1 MSNCIY
7 VNIKKGWNLISLSF
21 YNQNIDVLT
30 RDERIIEIKNMVH
43 SYNINVPK
51 EFNSLTEINTTNGY
65 FINSREDFEIE
76 CKKYFIDYKNLFNE
90 ELEDIRDKINMEI
103 LDRRKSDK
111 LDEQGKSITA
121 LPTTLVQQEK
131 EIVKI
136 SQEVIEEKKEIVKI
150 NNIKPENIKL
160 EDKTFQEA
168 IEKQK
173 NKKEEAIL
181 EMKEQVI
188 KSIAETE
195 KATRE
200 TEEKILKLEEEQLT
214 IEIKTKEL
222 IQDKIQNQKKK
233 LNMIEQLELET
244 LGHLEVFK
252 FDGKDY
258 IDDKWCNIPERI
270 QEQWKYLG
278 WNEQLWDK
286 RVDPYNRLSNTL
298 FHDLSTDSKDII
310 ISLGFN
316 SYEWDSMV
324 NHEISSRINM
334 SNINLSNF
342 NYEHVFSKGSLK
354 EWFYTQGKLSYGRY
368 SYKISKELLEM
379 TVFNINCIPKEYPIV
394 TNLDGIKFLKFL
406 KKIIIYNSS
415 IKDLDLYNNEVL
427 EFISCSK
434 TNIKTLDL
442 TKNKNIQSIY
452 CFDCQSLEY
461 IDLRGVDIKNITD
474 FNSINCPKLK
484 MIYVDS
490 IDNIPNT
497 WKKDNNVP
505 YVTDR
510 INKIEC
516 PIVDNRDLDEK
527 NYVWENNRFGPF
539 YNLNDNEEYYLSIF
553 NDTKNEELEY
563 NKFLKEQIEL
573 NNNRF
578 ESNEGK
584 ILPELCEKPSLTQEE
599 YFENIYSDGLKPF
612 VTKDFH
618 QKNSKNLFRTIH
630 NNILSYDQIVTLAI
644 LKSPLTNINNNFYS
658 MYYFDIFSDEYKELP
673 NNYKTLFTQ
682 DDAFTTIINHNRIGS
697 KIFRQLEKETIQ
709 ENIYDLNL
717 INFDINS
724 QVNYKFNDRIIS
736 LSSLENIS
744 FLTNLN
750 FMNPLLIEKTYN
762 QSVQN
767 IKNWTK
773 NKIDYNPTL
782 TLFGNNMKDNFNLFI
797 FVRKIKN

>member
-1 MSNCIY
+1 
-7 VNIKKGWNLISLSF
+7 
-21 YNQNIDVLT
+21 
-30 RDERIIEIKNMVH
+30 
-43 SYNINVPK
+43 
-51 EFNSLTEINTTNGY
+51 
-65 FINSREDFEIE
+65 
-76 CKKYFIDYKNLFNE
+76 
-90 ELEDIRDKINMEI
+90 
-103 LDRRKSDK
+103 
-111 LDEQGKSITA
+111 
-121 LPTTLVQQEK
+121 
-131 EIVKI
+131 
-136 SQEVIEEKKEIVKI
+136 
-150 NNIKPENIKL
+150 
-160 EDKTFQEA
+160 
-168 IEKQK
+168 
-173 NKKEEAIL
+173 
-181 EMKEQVI
+181 
-188 KSIAETE
+188 
-195 KATRE
+195 
-200 TEEKILKLEEEQLT
+200 
-214 IEIKTKEL
+214 
-222 IQDKIQNQKKK
+222 
-233 LNMIEQLELET
+233 MIEQLELEI
-244 LGHLEVFK
+244 LYPLEVFK

-258 IDDKWCNIPERI
+258 IDANWVDIPEKI
-270 QEQWKYLG
+270 QEQWEYFG
-278 WNEQLWDK
+278 WNEQLWDQ
-286 RVDPYNRLSNTL
+286 RIDPYNRLSNTL

-342 NYEHVFSKGSLK
+342 NYEHIFSKGSLK

-415 IKDLDLYNNEVL
+415 IKELDLYNNEVL

-442 TKNKNIQSIY
+442 TNNKNIQNIY

-461 IDLRGVDIKNITD
+461 IDLRGIDIKNITE
-474 FNSINCPKLK
+474 FNSINCSKLK

-497 WKKDNNVP
+497 WKKDKNVP

-539 YNLNDNEEYYLSIF
+539 YNLNDDEEYYLSIF
-553 NDTKNEELEY
+553 NDIKNKELEY
-563 NKFLKEQIEL
+563 NNYLKEQVEL
-573 NNNRF
+573 NNNSY
-578 ESNEGK
+578 ESKEGK
-584 ILPELCEKPSLTQEE
+584 TLPELCEKPSLTQEE

-618 QKNSKNLFRTIH
+618 QKKSKNLFRTVN

-673 NNYKTLFTQ
+673 NNYKMLFTQ
-682 DDAFTTIINHNRIGS
+682 DDAFTTIINHNLIGS
-697 KIFRQLEKETIQ
+697 KIFRQLEKEKIQ
-709 ENIYDLNL
+709 ETIYDLNL

-724 QVNYKFNDRIIS
+724 QVNYKFNGRIIS

-773 NKIDYNPTL
+773 NKIDYKSTL
-782 TLFGNNMKDNFNLFI
+782 PLFRNNMKDDFNLFI
-797 FVRKIKN
+797 FVRKIKLN